1 MFSTIA
7 LCSTNSTGVSI
18 NNMCSLVK
26 LKCFC
31 ISKDTTIQAKQQPT
45 QREIWDD
52 DTSSRPFLIQ
62 DCFSYPIF
70 VYDFHIKLS
79 IMFQFLRRI
88 VLEFSWGLDWV
99 CKLLLVEWPFSLL
112 ILLIYEMEDLNTF
125 WYLFNFFLQRL
136 EVFNHSVLSLAW
148 FRVAW
153 IYFILFETIWFL
165 PQLLFICILNG
176 YWVLW
181 VNFLSNYFDAS
192 VYQL

>member
-70 VYDFHIKLS
+70 GYDFHIKLS
-79 IMFQFLRRI
+79 IMRWKILTPSDISSISFSKDLKFLI
-88 VLEFSWGLDWV
+88 IQSFHLLDLE
-99 CKLLLVEWPFSLL
+99 LLEY
-112 ILLIYEMEDLNTF
+112 ILY
-125 WYLFNFFLQRL
+125 YLRLFDFFLSC
-136 EVFNHSVLSLAW
+136 FS
-148 FRVAW
+148 F
-153 IYFILFETIWFL
+153 
-165 PQLLFICILNG
+165 
-176 YWVLW
+176 
-181 VNFLSNYFDAS
+181 
-192 VYQL
+192 VY